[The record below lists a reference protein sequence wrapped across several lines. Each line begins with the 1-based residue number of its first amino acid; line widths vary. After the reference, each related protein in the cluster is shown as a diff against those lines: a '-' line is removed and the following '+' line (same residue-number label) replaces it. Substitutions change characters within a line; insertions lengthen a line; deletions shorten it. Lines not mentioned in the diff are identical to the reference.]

1 MQRTSFFA
9 FATTGAVWPG
19 GGGARLLFCG
29 RHPMP
34 LPSPPRWADWLRVV
48 GVDTAVFAYLLTL
61 VETNAMGITYA
72 LMAHLHRRITL
83 LAEEH

>member
-1 MQRTSFFA
+1 
-9 FATTGAVWPG
+9 
-19 GGGARLLFCG
+19 
-29 RHPMP
+29 MP